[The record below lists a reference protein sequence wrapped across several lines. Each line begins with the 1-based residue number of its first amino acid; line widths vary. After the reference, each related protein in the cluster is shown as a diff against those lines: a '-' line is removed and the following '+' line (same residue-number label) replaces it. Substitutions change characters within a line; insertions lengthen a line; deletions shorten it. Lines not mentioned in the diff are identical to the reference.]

1 MLASKLTRQMQD
13 HLTAAELSLE
23 LQNRRAIV
31 VPAAKYVADL
41 IRNVATN
48 DQALRIQL
56 GVQEALQNA
65 ADHGSKA
72 SKLTAAKGA
81 KKLRRISSKI
91 GKSANTGK
99 IVVTASF
106 RAGLF
111 SCSVE
116 DQGPGFDWKD
126 ALKKSKAPAPA
137 SKTRG
142 RGVFLL
148 TKIFD
153 KVRYNPSGTKVT
165 LVKRIGRSPVS
176 KKRR

>member
-1 MLASKLTRQMQD
+1 MPASKLSRQMQN

-23 LQNRRAIV
+23 LQNRAEIV

-41 IRNVATN
+41 IRNVASN

-65 ADHGSKA
+65 ADHGAKA
-72 SKLTAAKGA
+72 TKGT
-81 KKLRRISSKI
+81 KKTRGASSKRV
-91 GKSANTGK
+91 KSTDSGK
-99 IVVTASF
+99 IVVTASY
-106 RAGLF
+106 RVGVL

-116 DQGPGFDWKD
+116 DQGRGFDWKD

-142 RGVFLL
+142 RGIFLL

-153 KVRYNPSGTKVT
+153 KVSYNPPGTKVT
-165 LVKRIGRSPVS
+165 LVKRIGKGSSPR
-176 KKRR
+176 KRR

>member
-1 MLASKLTRQMQD
+1 MPASKLTRQMQD

-23 LQNRRAIV
+23 LQNRREIV

-41 IRNVATN
+41 IRNVASN
-48 DQALRIQL
+48 DEALRIQL

-65 ADHGSKA
+65 ADHGSKVP
-72 SKLTAAKGA
+72 SGA
-81 KKLRRISSKI
+81 QKARGASSKG
-91 GKSANTGK
+91 GKSTASGR

-106 RAGLF
+106 KGGVF

-116 DQGPGFDWKD
+116 DQGRGFDWKD
-126 ALKKSKAPAPA
+126 VLRKSKAPAPA

-142 RGVFLL
+142 RGIFLL

-153 KVRYNPSGTKVT
+153 KVSYNPPGTKVT
-165 LVKRIGRSPVS
+165 LVKRISKGSSP